1 MKTLAKAGHEVH
13 VISPF
18 PLKQSI
24 ENYHD
29 VVVEN
34 GGDGELN

>member
-1 MKTLAKAGHEVH
+1 MKALAKAGHSVH

-18 PLKQSI
+18 PLKQPV

-29 VVVEN
+29 ISTKSEQE
-34 GGDGELN
+34 GS